1 MLQPNDLPLIC
12 LPTEL
17 SDAAAA
23 KLVEFLHELTEAL
36 ERHYFAQL
44 RRHYSTSDTPQS
56 DPPISTSGPH
66 RAIPRSDHVGTDT
79 PAPYNLLMGRRAH
92 R

>member
-17 SDAAAA
+17 SGEAAAQ
-23 KLVEFLHELTEAL
+23 LIEFLHELTEAI

-44 RRHYSTSDTPQS
+44 HNYHPQICQRDLDLQLPPT
-56 DPPISTSGPH
+56 DPPF
-66 RAIPRSDHVGTDT
+66 
-79 PAPYNLLMGRRAH
+79 
-92 R
+92 

>member
-17 SDAAAA
+17 SDESAAS
-23 KLVEFLHELTEAL
+23 LVEFLHELTEAL

-44 RRHYSTSDTPQS
+44 RP
-56 DPPISTSGPH
+56 
-66 RAIPRSDHVGTDT
+66 
-79 PAPYNLLMGRRAH
+79 LLQCL
-92 R
+92 